1 MHTITLDESE
11 QFTDRSVHRYEV
23 IFGEDFVSTGGLEST
38 RDICAGLGLK
48 PGVRVLDVGCGIG
61 GSAFHMAREYG
72 AQVTGVD
79 LLHQLVEQGTQRA
92 TQRGIPHVQFIANNI
107 IEAEL
112 PEAGFDLIYSR
123 DAIMYNN
130 DKAAIFTR
138 LRGLLAPGGQL
149 FISDYG
155 RGPDPLSQEFTDYVA
170 ETGYY
175 LLQADEYA
183 DALEEA
189 GFTQAVATDK
199 TGAFIEILESEL
211 LRLAEVCAGPKPA
224 LQEDD
229 RAFLHERWTHKID
242 WCKAGHMRWLHLR
255 ANA

>member
-1 MHTITLDESE
+1 
-11 QFTDRSVHRYEV
+11 
-23 IFGEDFVSTGGLEST
+23 
-38 RDICAGLGLK
+38 
-48 PGVRVLDVGCGIG
+48 
-61 GSAFHMAREYG
+61 
-72 AQVTGVD
+72 
-79 LLHQLVEQGTQRA
+79 
-92 TQRGIPHVQFIANNI
+92 VQFIANNI

-138 LRGLLAPGGQL
+138 LRSLLAPSGQL

-155 RGPDPLSQEFTDYVA
+155 SGPDPLSQDFTDYVA

-183 DALEEA
+183 ETLEEA

-224 LQEDD
+224 LEEDD
-229 RAFLHERWTHKID
+229 RDFLHERWTHKID